1 MKTSSLPLV
10 IDAQGVTRRFGKVAA
25 LSDVT
30 LGIEAARITALLGP
44 NGAGKTSFVNLVLGR
59 SRPDSGS
66 LSTLGAAPGSA
77 TAREGSGVML
87 QSAALAPQLCLREH
101 LELHAGYYANPVPVD
116 EVLARLDLTTL
127 ANRRYGALSGG
138 QQRRLQLAVAI
149 CGKPRL
155 LVLDEPTLAL
165 DSESRRLC
173 WAVIRELADAGTAV
187 LLTTHLLDEAQS
199 LADRVVL
206 LAGGKIVADATPDAL
221 RARVAEQQIRCR
233 SGVTTAE
240 AARLPAVLNASRD
253 DAHLLI
259 RSSDAAATLRALFAL
274 DPALSELEVA
284 RASLEDAL
292 DHLLRM
298 EAA

>member
-1 MKTSSLPLV
+1 MKNTSSPPA
-10 IDAQGVTRRFGKVAA
+10 IAARSVTRRFGSVSA

-30 LGIEAARITALLGP
+30 LDIEPGRITALLGP

-59 SRPDSGS
+59 AQPDSGS
-66 LSTLGAAPGSA
+66 LTTLGAAPGSA
-77 TAREGSGVML
+77 AARAGSGVML

-101 LELHAGYYANPVPVD
+101 LELHAGYYANPLSVD
-116 EVLARLDLTTL
+116 DVLARLDLAKL

-165 DSESRRLC
+165 DSEARRLC
-173 WAVIRELADAGTAV
+173 WTVIRELADAGAAV

-206 LAGGKIVADATPDAL
+206 LSAGKIVADATPDAL
-221 RARVAEQQIRCR
+221 CARVAEQQIRCR
-233 SGVTTAE
+233 SRVTAAE
-240 AARLPAVLNASRD
+240 AALLPAVLDAQRE

-259 RSSDAAATLRALFAL
+259 RSSEATATLRALFTL
-274 DPALSELEVA
+274 DPELGELEVA
-284 RASLEDAL
+284 RASLEHAL
-292 DHLLRM
+292 DQLLRQ

>member
-10 IDAQGVTRRFGKVAA
+10 IDAQGVTRRFGSVTA

-30 LGIEAARITALLGP
+30 LGIEAGRITALLGP

-59 SRPDSGS
+59 SRPDTGA

-77 TAREGSGVML
+77 TARAGSGVML

-101 LELHAGYYANPVPVD
+101 LELHAGYYPNPLGVD
-116 EVLARLDLTTL
+116 EVLARLDLVSL

-233 SGVTTAE
+233 SVVTSAE
-240 AARLPAVLNASRD
+240 AAGLPAVLDASRD

-259 RSSDAAATLRALFAL
+259 RSSNAAATLRALFTL
-274 DPALSELEVA
+274 DPGLGELEVA

-292 DHLLRM
+292 DHLLRK